1 MKKIKLSKNM
11 AHTWF
16 IDLDGTIVKHN
27 GYIINKKDIL
37 LKGVKKFFKQ
47 IPKKDKII
55 INDKHIMLLMDSQI
69 QFQDIRQEYVHQLYQ
84 LKVYYI

>member
-16 IDLDGTIVKHN
+16 IDLDGTILKHN
-27 GYIINKKDIL
+27 GYIIDKKDTL

-47 IPKKDKII
+47 IPKKIKLLLLRVEKKII
-55 INDKHIMLLMDSQI
+55 
-69 QFQDIRQEYVHQLYQ
+69 
-84 LKVYYI
+84 